1 MSSPNGA
8 HTNGTSANAVPRAL
22 TSKQERRLVDF
33 LDEAFLQLTRNF
45 KKRWVDP
52 LYIHQCY
59 FRLLDSARS
68 ETSSK
73 VQTLPAYLEETR
85 HILALVLQIPPIDP
99 STSLRTAYLLR
110 LTGDSLGSI
119 PGYKIGTWDGTRE
132 ILQDLA
138 DFLDD
143 LDQAW
148 VAVLKG
154 QVWDPRTAEGVDL
167 HLQADGEIAARPAPD
182 SSSANGTNPAVLPR
196 PLRSSPP
203 SQTDLTRLR
212 SLLLGGEAAL
222 EDWMGAQREQG
233 GDEATLDESEDV
245 SAMLDRLGLLDDF
258 DSLFARTFG
267 LLGGANSVQDFINPD
282 LNDGM

>member
-1 MSSPNGA
+1 MSPNGTDA
-8 HTNGTSANAVPRAL
+8 NGLSAKPVPRAL

-33 LDEAFLQLTRNF
+33 LDETFLQLTRNF
-45 KKRWVDP
+45 KKR
-52 LYIHQCY
+52 
-59 FRLLDSARS
+59 S
-68 ETSSK
+68 EASSK
-73 VQTLPAYLEETR
+73 AQTLPAYLEETR
-85 HILALVLQIPPIDP
+85 HILALILQIPPIDP

-119 PGYKIGTWDGTRE
+119 PGYKIGTGDGVRE

-167 HLQADGEIAARPAPD
+167 NINTD
-182 SSSANGTNPAVLPR
+182 SSALPR
-196 PLRSSPP
+196 PLKSSPP

-212 SLLLGGEAAL
+212 SLLLSGESAL
-222 EDWMGAQREQG
+222 EDWMSNDGAQ
-233 GDEATLDESEDV
+233 GDEAAPDESEDV
-245 SAMLDRLGLLDDF
+245 STMLDRLGLLDDF

-267 LLGGANSVQDFINPD
+267 LLGEFGGDNSAQD
-282 LNDGM
+282 LNSDLADTMELDL